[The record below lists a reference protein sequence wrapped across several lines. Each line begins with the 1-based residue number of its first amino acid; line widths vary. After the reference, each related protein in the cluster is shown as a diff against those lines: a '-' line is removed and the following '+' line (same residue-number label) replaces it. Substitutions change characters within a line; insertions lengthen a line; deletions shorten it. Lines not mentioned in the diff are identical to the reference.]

1 MKISDVYAAMYT
13 PSTLTS
19 VAMSSMASVMAEH
32 KARAAA
38 SSSSTPSKRFT
49 HRMRIDQR
57 EFSQMDDGAKNAI
70 MRKMADA
77 VANQLLEEYMGIR
90 EIPDEHT
97 IEIGIDILVRD

>member
-1 MKISDVYAAMYT
+1 MKISDAYAAMYA

-19 VAMSSMASVMAEH
+19 VAMSSMASVVAEH
-32 KARAAA
+32 KAKVAA
-38 SSSSTPSKRFT
+38 STTSTPKRFT
-49 HRMRIDQR
+49 HRMRIDQH

-77 VANQLLEEYMGIR
+77 VANQLLEEYMGIK
-90 EIPDEHT
+90 EIPEEHT